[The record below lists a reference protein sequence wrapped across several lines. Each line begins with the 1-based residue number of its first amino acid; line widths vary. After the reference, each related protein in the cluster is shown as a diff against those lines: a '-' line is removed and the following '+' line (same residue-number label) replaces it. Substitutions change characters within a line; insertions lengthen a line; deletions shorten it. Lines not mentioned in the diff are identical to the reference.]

1 MSAADKAPYEEMAS
15 KDKTRYASEMKD
27 YKPTGDAATKTKK
40 KKDPN
45 APKRSKTSYI
55 FFADEMRAKLKKENP
70 SMTFGEMGKK
80 IGEMFRAL
88 SADEKKKYE
97 EMAQK
102 DKERARK
109 EMASYKSVL
118 EQQNGS
124 DNQNDDDDDDDD
136 DSSNDDS
143 DGVNDAGGDHDSD
156 DDSDDSD

>member
-1 MSAADKAPYEEMAS
+1 MSAADKVPYEEMAS
-15 KDKTRYASEMKD
+15 KDKDRYRSAMKD
-27 YKPTGDAATKTKK
+27 YKPTGKTATKK

-55 FFADEMRAKLKKENP
+55 FFANEMRVKLKKENP
-70 SMTFGEMGKK
+70 SMTFGEVGKK

-88 SADEKKKYE
+88 SSDEKKKYE

-118 EQQNGS
+118 EQNG
-124 DNQNDDDDDDDD
+124 DDDDDD

-156 DDSDDSD
+156 DDDDDDDDDDSESD